1 MNGFHFMISKKIT
14 QLSYSIVLALIVGVA
29 EAKTTRP
36 ADEQQLARSIYKQFI
51 EVQSGFTTGS
61 TTPLVKVAVKYL
73 KKAGFSNEDIF
84 VGGASPQKAN
94 LVVHYRGTGEKK
106 PLLLLAQRM
115 DVICDQ
121 LEFLPM
127 E

>member
-1 MNGFHFMISKKIT
+1 MISKKIT
-14 QLSYSIVLALIVGVA
+14 QISYSIVLALIVGVA

-73 KKAGFSNEDIF
+73 KKPVFLTRTFS
-84 VGGASPQKAN
+84 
-94 LVVHYRGTGEKK
+94 LVEPVHKK
-106 PLLLLAQRM
+106 PIWLYVIVVLGRRNPCYYLRIRTLLKPKLLIGA
-115 DVICDQ
+115 
-121 LEFLPM
+121 
-127 E
+127 